1 MLKQL
6 TIKNYALIRQLSLEP
21 SEALN
26 VITGE
31 TGAGKSILL
40 GAMGLLMGNRADSK
54 VLLDEDQKCI
64 IEGTFDIGEYKLRRV
79 FKDEDLDYDEQ
90 TVIRRELSPGG
101 KSRAF
106 INDTPVTVDVMKR
119 IGGLLMDI
127 HSQHETLLLGQQA
140 FQLKLVDAFAGNQ
153 TLLETYATQWGELN
167 KAQRRFEA
175 LTAEAD
181 TLRQE
186 ADYISFQLE
195 ELEKMGFDEREQDA
209 LESEVR
215 IMDHAGDIKARF
227 RQVLDLVSESEYAS
241 RNSLAEARTHL
252 QQVAAIVPAFQSLH
266 DRLESA
272 IIELDDLMTEVEREG
287 ERVEFDPERAEVV
300 RERLN
305 QLYRLLKKHK
315 ASDIRELLAIQTE
328 LSRKNELTS
337 NLDEALALAEKA
349 SAEALAKATETA
361 VKLSA
366 SRKKVLAPLSK
377 QINSLLA
384 SLGMPNATLQIDAQ
398 QIALSGLGTDRVDI
412 LFSANKGIAPRPIS
426 QVASG
431 GEFSRL
437 MFSIKYVMAEKTAMP
452 TLVLDEIDSGISGEV
467 AIKLGNMMKVISKR
481 HQIIAIS
488 HLPQIAAKADAHYFV
503 YKDHSG
509 SKTTSSIRMLAE
521 QERVSEIAK
530 MIGGEKPSKIAM
542 ENAQELL
549 GMEK

>member
-1 MLKQL
+1 MLKLL
-6 TIKNYALIRQLSLEP
+6 TIKNYALIRQLALEP
-21 SEALN
+21 SENLN

-64 IEGTFDIGEYKLRRV
+64 IEGTFDISEYKLRRV
-79 FKDEDLDYDEQ
+79 FKDEDLDYDDQ

-119 IGGLLMDI
+119 IGGMLMDI
-127 HSQHETLLLGQQA
+127 HSQHETLQLGQQS
-140 FQLKLVDAFAGNQ
+140 FQLKLVDAFAGNAA
-153 TLLETYATQWGELN
+153 LLETYAGLWAEYQ
-167 KAQRRFEA
+167 KAKRRFED
-175 LTAEAD
+175 LSAEAD

-186 ADYISFQLE
+186 ADYVSFQLE
-195 ELEKMGFDEREQDA
+195 ELEKMGFEESEQDA
-209 LESEVR
+209 LESEVQ
-215 IMDHAGDIKARF
+215 IMDHAGDIKERF
-227 RQVLDLVSESEYAS
+227 RQVLELVSESEYAS
-241 RNSLAEARTHL
+241 RNSLSEARAHL
-252 QQVAAIVPAFQSLH
+252 QQVAALVPSYQPLH
-266 DRLESA
+266 DRLESV
-272 IIELDDLMTEVEREG
+272 IIELDDLMSEVEREG

-315 ASDIRELLAIQTE
+315 AGDIKELLSIQGE
-328 LSRKNELTS
+328 LSRKNNLTS
-337 NLDEALALAEKA
+337 NLDEALLAAEKEA
-349 SAEALAKATETA
+349 QEALKKVTD
-361 VKLSA
+361 LA
-366 SRKKVLAPLSK
+366 SKISVARKKVLTPLSK
-377 QINSLLA
+377 QITGLL
-384 SLGMPNATLQIDAQ
+384 SNLGMPNATLQVDAQ
-398 QIALSGLGTDRVDI
+398 EIPLSSSGTDRVDI
-412 LFSANKGIAPRPIS
+412 LFSANKGVAPRSLS

-481 HQIIAIS
+481 HQLITIS

-503 YKDHSG
+503 YKDHSA
-509 SKTTSSIRMLAE
+509 SKTTSSIRVLADA
-521 QERVSEIAK
+521 ERVSEIAK
-530 MIGGEKPSKIAM
+530 MIGGEKPSKIAL
-542 ENAQELL
+542 ENAQELIA
-549 GMEK
+549 GG

>member
-21 SEALN
+21 SEKLN

-54 VLLDEDQKCI
+54 VLLDEDQKCV
-64 IEGTFDIGEYKLRRV
+64 IEGIFDVSEYKLRRV
-79 FKDEDLDYDEQ
+79 FKEEDLDYDDQ

-127 HSQHETLLLGQQA
+127 HSQHETLQLGQQA
-140 FQLKLVDAFAGNQ
+140 FQLRLVDAFAGNHA
-153 TLLETYATQWGELN
+153 LLDAYAAQWSEYQ
-167 KAQRRFEA
+167 KAKRRFEE

-195 ELEKMGFDEREQDA
+195 ELEKLDFEESEQET

-227 RQVLDLVSESEYAS
+227 RQVLDLVSETEFAS
-241 RNSLAEARTHL
+241 RNGLSEARTHL
-252 QQVAAIVPAFQSLH
+252 QQVADIAPAYQSLL
-266 DRLESA
+266 DRLESV
-272 IIELDDLMTEVEREG
+272 IIELDDLMGEVEREG
-287 ERVEFDPERAEVV
+287 ERVEFDPERADVI

-315 ASDIRELLAIQTE
+315 AGDIRELLLIQAE
-328 LSRKNELTS
+328 LTRKNELTS
-337 NLDEALALAEKA
+337 NLDEALAAAEK
-349 SAEALAKATETA
+349 EAADSLAKAVDTA
-361 VKLSA
+361 SRLSA
-366 SRKKVLAPLSK
+366 ARKKVLAPLGK
-377 QINSLLA
+377 QISALLGN
-384 SLGMPNATLQIDAQ
+384 LGMPNATLQVDAQ
-398 QIALSGLGTDRVDI
+398 QIPLSMSGTDRIDI
-412 LFSANKGIAPRPIS
+412 LFSANKGISPRPIS

-488 HLPQIAAKADAHYFV
+488 HLPQIAAKADAHFFV
-503 YKDHSG
+503 YKDHSA
-509 SKTTSSIRMLAE
+509 SKTTSSIRSLSE
-521 QERVSEIAK
+521 QERISEIAK
-530 MIGGEKPSKIAM
+530 MIGGEKPSRIAL

-549 GMEK
+549 AGS

>member
-21 SEALN
+21 SGKLN

-64 IEGTFDIGEYKLRRV
+64 IEGIFDISEYKLRRV
-79 FKDEDLDYDEQ
+79 FRDEDLDYDDQ

-127 HSQHETLLLGQQA
+127 HSQHETLQLGQQA
-140 FQLKLVDAFAGNQ
+140 FQLRLVDAFAGNQ
-153 TLLETYATQWGELN
+153 TLLDAYATQWSEYQ
-167 KAQRRFEA
+167 KAKRRYDE
-175 LTAEAD
+175 LTAESD

-186 ADYISFQLE
+186 ADYINFQLD
-195 ELEKMGFDEREQDA
+195 ELEKMGFEENEQES

-227 RQVLDLVSESEYAS
+227 RQVLDLVSETEYAS
-241 RNSLAEARTHL
+241 RNGLSEARGHL
-252 QQVAAIVPAFQSLH
+252 QQVVGIVPAYQSLLG
-266 DRLESA
+266 RLESV
-272 IIELDDLMTEVEREG
+272 IIELDDLMGEVEREG
-287 ERVEFDPERAEVV
+287 ERVEFDQERAEVI

-315 ASDIRELLAIQTE
+315 AGDVHELLAIQTE
-328 LSRKNELTS
+328 LRRKSELTS
-337 NLDEALALAEKA
+337 NLDEALMASEKEA
-349 SAEALAKATETA
+349 ADALAKTIATA
-361 VKLSA
+361 ARLSA
-366 SRKKVLAPLSK
+366 SRRKVLATLGK
-377 QINSLLA
+377 QISTLLGN
-384 SLGMPNATLQIDAQ
+384 LGMPNATLQIDAQ
-398 QIALSGLGTDRVDI
+398 QIPLSVNGTDRIDI

-503 YKDHSG
+503 YKDHSA
-509 SKTTSSIRMLAE
+509 SKTTSSIRALSE

-530 MIGGEKPSKIAM
+530 MIGGEKPSRIAL

-549 GMEK
+549 AGE

>member
-21 SEALN
+21 SASLN

-79 FKDEDLDYDEQ
+79 FKEEDLDYDDQ

-119 IGGLLMDI
+119 IGGMLMDI

-140 FQLKLVDAFAGNQ
+140 FQLRLVDAFAGNH
-153 TLLETYATQWGELN
+153 TLLETYATEWTEYQ
-167 KAQRRFEA
+167 KARKRFEE

-186 ADYISFQLE
+186 ADYIGFQLE
-195 ELEKMGFDEREQDA
+195 ELEKMGFEETEQDT

-215 IMDHAGDIKARF
+215 IMDHASDIKGRF
-227 RQVLDLVSESEYAS
+227 KQVLDLVTESEYAA
-241 RNSLAEARTHL
+241 RNGLSEARGHL
-252 QQVAAIVPAFQSLH
+252 QQVASIVPAFQQLQ
-266 DRLESA
+266 DRLESV
-272 IIELDDLMTEVEREG
+272 IIELDDLMGEVEREG

-315 ASDIRELLAIQTE
+315 AGDLKALLVIQAELG
-328 LSRKNELTS
+328 RKNELTS
-337 NLDEALALAEKA
+337 NLDEALAAAEKD
-349 SAEALAKATETA
+349 AEQALTTVTETSS
-361 VKLSA
+361 KLSA
-366 SRKKVLAPLSK
+366 ARKKVLAPLGK
-377 QINSLLA
+377 QISSLLGN
-384 SLGMPNATLQIDAQ
+384 LGMPNATLQVDAQ
-398 QIALSGLGTDRVDI
+398 KIPLSANGTDRIDI
-412 LFSANKGIAPRPIS
+412 LFSANKGIAPRPLS

-437 MFSIKYVMAEKTAMP
+437 MFSIKYVMAEKSAMP

-481 HQIIAIS
+481 HQIISIS

-503 YKDHSG
+503 FKDHSAA
-509 SKTTSSIRMLAE
+509 KTTSSIRPLSE

-530 MIGGEKPSKIAM
+530 MIGGEKPSRVAL

-549 GMEK
+549 NAK

>member
-6 TIKNYALIRQLSLEP
+6 IIKNYALIRQLSLEP
-21 SEALN
+21 SEKLN

-64 IEGTFDIGEYKLRRV
+64 IEGIFDVSEYKLRRV
-79 FKDEDLDYDEQ
+79 FKDEDLDYDDQ

-127 HSQHETLLLGQQA
+127 HSQHETLSLGQQA
-140 FQLKLVDAFAGNQ
+140 FQLKLVDAYAGSSS
-153 TLLETYATQWGELN
+153 LLETYAAQWHEYQTAR
-167 KAQRRFEA
+167 KKFET

-195 ELEKMGFDEREQDA
+195 ELEKMAFDAREQDA

-215 IMDHAGDIKARF
+215 MMDHAGDIKARF
-227 RQVLDLVSESEYAS
+227 RQVLELVSESDYAS
-241 RNSLAEARTHL
+241 RNSLSEARTHL
-252 QQVAAIVPAFQSLH
+252 QQVASIIPAFQSLH
-266 DRLESA
+266 DRLESV
-272 IIELDDLMTEVEREG
+272 IIEIDDLMGEVEREG
-287 ERVEFDPERAEVV
+287 ERVDFDPERAEVV

-315 ASDIRELLAIQTE
+315 AGNIEELLAIQSE
-328 LSRKNELTS
+328 LARKNELTA
-337 NLDEALALAEKA
+337 NLDEALEAAEK
-349 SAEALAKATETA
+349 SSNEALARATETA
-361 VKLSA
+361 SRLST
-366 SRKKVLAPLSK
+366 SRKKVLAPLGK
-377 QINSLLA
+377 QISSLLGN
-384 SLGMPNATLQIDAQ
+384 LGMPNATLQVDAQ
-398 QIALSGLGTDRVDI
+398 QIPLGATGADRVEI
-412 LFSANKGIAPRPIS
+412 LFSANKGIAPRPLS

-488 HLPQIAAKADAHYFV
+488 HLPQIAAKSDAHYFV
-503 YKDHSG
+503 YKDHSA
-509 SKTTSSIRMLAE
+509 SKTTSSIRMLSGDD
-521 QERVSEIAK
+521 RVSEIAK
-530 MIGGEKPSKIAM
+530 MIGGEKPSRIAL

-549 GMEK
+549 AGG

>member
-21 SEALN
+21 SEQLN

-54 VLLDEDQKCI
+54 VLLDEDQKCV
-64 IEGTFDIGEYKLRRV
+64 IEGVFDIGEYKLRRL
-79 FKDEDLDYDEQ
+79 FKEEDLDYDEQ

-119 IGGLLMDI
+119 IGSLLMDI
-127 HSQHETLLLGQQA
+127 HSQHETLLLGQQT
-140 FQLKLVDAFAGNQ
+140 FQLRLVDAFAGN
-153 TLLETYATQWGELN
+153 TALLETYSAEWSEYQ
-167 KAQRRFEA
+167 KAKKRFED
-175 LTAEAD
+175 LTEEAD

-195 ELEKMGFDEREQDA
+195 ELEKMGFEETEQDS
-209 LESEVR
+209 LESEVS
-215 IMDHAGDIKARF
+215 IMDHASDIKGRF
-227 RQVLDLVSESEYAS
+227 RQVLDLVTESEYAA
-241 RNSLAEARTHL
+241 RNGLAEARLHL
-252 QQVAAIVPAFQSLH
+252 QHVASIVPSFQPLH
-266 DRLESA
+266 DRLESV
-272 IIELDDLMTEVEREG
+272 IIELDDLMGEVEREA
-287 ERVEFDPERAEVV
+287 ERVEFDPDRAEVV

-315 ASDIRELLAIQTE
+315 ASDIKELLTIQAE

-337 NLDEALALAEKA
+337 NIDEALSAAEQA
-349 SAEALAKATETA
+349 AEAALAKVTQTA
-361 VKLSA
+361 ARLSA
-366 SRKKVLAPLSK
+366 SRKKVLAPLGK
-377 QINSLLA
+377 QITSLL
-384 SLGMPNATLQIDAQ
+384 SNLGMPNATLRVDALE
-398 QIALSGLGTDRVDI
+398 IPLSSNGSDRIDI
-412 LFSANKGIAPRPIS
+412 LFSANKGIAPRPLS

-467 AIKLGNMMKVISKR
+467 AIKLGNMMKAISKR

-503 YKDHSG
+503 YKDHSA
-509 SKTTSSIRMLAE
+509 SKTTSSIRILSE
-521 QERVSEIAK
+521 EERVSEIAK
-530 MIGGEKPSKIAM
+530 MIGGEKPSRVAL

-549 GMEK
+549 NAK

>member
-21 SEALN
+21 SDKLN

-54 VLLDEDQKCI
+54 VLLDEDQKCV
-64 IEGTFDIGEYKLRRV
+64 IEGVFDIGEYKLRRV
-79 FKDEDLDYDEQ
+79 FKEEDLDYDEQ

-140 FQLKLVDAFAGNQ
+140 FQLRLVDAFAGNQ
-153 TLLETYATQWGELN
+153 TILDAYSAEWQDYQ
-167 KAQRRFEA
+167 KAKKRFEE
-175 LTAEAD
+175 LTEEAD

-195 ELEKMGFDEREQDA
+195 ELEKMGFEESEQDK
-209 LESEVR
+209 LESEVS
-215 IMDHAGDIKARF
+215 IMDHASDIKGRF
-227 RQVLDLVSESEYAS
+227 KQVLDLVSESDYAA
-241 RNSLAEARTHL
+241 RNGLSEARTHL
-252 QQVAAIVPAFQSLH
+252 QQVASIVPAFQSLY
-266 DRLESA
+266 DRLESVL
-272 IIELDDLMTEVEREG
+272 IELDDLMGEVEREG
-287 ERVEFDPERAEVV
+287 ERVEFDPERAEEV

-315 ASDIRELLAIQTE
+315 AGDIRELLTIQSE

-337 NLDEALALAEKA
+337 NLDEALSAAEKA
-349 SAEALAKATETA
+349 AQVALAKVTETA
-361 VKLSA
+361 LKLSA
-366 SRKKVLAPLSK
+366 SRKKVLAPLGK
-377 QINSLLA
+377 QITSLLG
-384 SLGMPNATLQIDAQ
+384 SLGMPNATLQVDAQ
-398 QIALSGLGTDRVDI
+398 QIPLSVNGTDRIDI
-412 LFSANKGIAPRPIS
+412 LFSANKGIAPKPLS

-467 AIKLGNMMKVISKR
+467 AIKLGNMMKVISQR

-503 YKDHSG
+503 YKDHSAA
-509 SKTTSSIRMLAE
+509 KTTSSIRTLSE
-521 QERVSEIAK
+521 QERISEIAK
-530 MIGGEKPSKIAM
+530 MIGGDKPSRVAL

-549 GMEK
+549 NTK